1 MFYIYLIRKMD
12 SKKDYYEKSVKPILE
27 ALTFQVVCDM
37 PDNLVL
43 LINIG
48 NLYDRL
54 ASKNCRIY

>member
-1 MFYIYLIRKMD
+1 MD